1 MISYILIA
9 LVDAKVKHFIDIA
22 KKTNFFWCYIL
33 DFSCKHLLIK

>member
-22 KKTNFFWCYIL
+22 KKKPTFFGAI
-33 DFSCKHLLIK
+33 F

>member
-22 KKTNFFWCYIL
+22 KKKQLFLVLYFRFYL
-33 DFSCKHLLIK
+33 